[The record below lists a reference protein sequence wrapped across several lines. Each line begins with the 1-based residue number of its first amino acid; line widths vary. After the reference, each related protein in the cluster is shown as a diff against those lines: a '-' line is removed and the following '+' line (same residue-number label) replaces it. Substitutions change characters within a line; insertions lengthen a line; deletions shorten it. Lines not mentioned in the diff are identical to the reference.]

1 LVDRRTVDQTQFK
14 IARWVSIIGHPFVT
28 ILFLIAV
35 ETFHR
40 TNAQQSWLTIAVTAI
55 VVVLPLFWFMRRQV
69 RRGRW
74 KDVDASER
82 SGRPAFYTVAI
93 IVTAILAIWLLAMP
107 STRTLARGAVGV
119 LLLLMIG
126 GAGNAFLKTSLHV
139 AFATFVAVN
148 LFFVDLSLGVA
159 AGIFVPLLAWARLT
173 MTRHTIV
180 EVIAGVVL
188 GGAIALGVRFV

>member
-1 LVDRRTVDQTQFK
+1 LK
-14 IARWVSIIGHPFVT
+14 IARWISIVGHPFVT

-35 ETFHR
+35 VTFRR
-40 TNAQQSWLTIAVTAI
+40 TDLQQSWLAIAATAI

-74 KDVDASER
+74 QNVDASER
-82 SGRPAFYTVAI
+82 SERPAFYAVAI
-93 IVTAILAIWLLAMP
+93 IVTAILAIWFLVLP
-107 STRTLARGAVGV
+107 GTPTLARGAIGV
-119 LLLLMIG
+119 LVLLIIG
-126 GAGNAFLKTSLHV
+126 RAGNAFLKTSLHV

-148 LFFVDLSLGVA
+148 LFYVDFSLGIA
-159 AGIFVPLLAWARLT
+159 AGIFVPVLAWARLV

-188 GGAIALGVRFV
+188 GGTIALGVRFV

>member
-1 LVDRRTVDQTQFK
+1 LK
-14 IARWVSIIGHPFVT
+14 IARWISIIGHPFVT

-35 ETFHR
+35 ETFRR
-40 TNAQQSWLTIAVTAI
+40 TSPQQSWLAIVAAAI

-82 SGRPAFYTVAI
+82 SERPAFYTAAI
-93 IVTAILAIWLLAMP
+93 IVTAILAIWLVAMP
-107 STRTLARGAVGV
+107 STRTLARGAIGV
-119 LLLLMIG
+119 LLLLIIG
-126 GAGNAFLKTSLHV
+126 RACNAFLKTSLHV

-148 LFFVDLSLGVA
+148 LFYVDLRLGIA
-159 AGIFVPLLAWARLT
+159 AGTFVPLLAWARLVI
-173 MTRHTIV
+173 TRHTIV

-188 GGAIALGVRFV
+188 GGAIALGVRLL